1 MKCSDCKHCLA
12 AHYVMNYVYT
22 NEKRKDEYHCM
33 CLNGIVKY
41 GTSVKPTDFCS
52 NFEEKED
59 KN

>member
-12 AHYVMNYVYT
+12 AHYVT

-33 CLNGIVKY
+33 CSDGIVAY

-52 NFEEKED
+52 SFEEKED